1 MGTVGLISSLETL
14 TWDSDMGNC
23 LVVDEQTA
31 RSREIQQGLK
41 HDFRAQN
48 KIIKL
53 LLLGTGE
60 SGKSTIVKQMK
71 IINNKG
77 EGYPEEERKIQIGV
91 IRKNVL
97 DSIEQLLLASKHF
110 GFQYSDSKAGQAQE
124 RILQFLDV
132 SDVISRENSYSD
144 IASDIKLLWEHPV
157 TKECLKKKNE
167 FQFLDSAPYFLD
179 KASEISSPDYKP
191 SDEDVLRAR
200 SQTTGII
207 TFKFQ
212 SITRIRIRT

>member
-1 MGTVGLISSLETL
+1 MS
-14 TWDSDMGNC
+14 
-23 LVVDEQTA
+23 
-31 RSREIQQGLK
+31 
-41 HDFRAQN
+41 
-48 KIIKL
+48 
-53 LLLGTGE
+53 
-60 SGKSTIVKQMK
+60 
-71 IINNKG
+71 
-77 EGYPEEERKIQIGV
+77 P
-91 IRKNVL
+91 
-97 DSIEQLLLASKHF
+97 ASKHF
-110 GFQYSDSKAGQAQE
+110 GFQYSDSEAGEAQE

-212 SITRIRIRT
+212 VDIEESEGRRQSFYILLKVNNKNQNQNFDFELIDVGGQRTERRKWIHCFEDVTAGMSRPRELLSIETFSYVHNLSERLQSNTF

>member
-1 MGTVGLISSLETL
+1 MS
-14 TWDSDMGNC
+14 
-23 LVVDEQTA
+23 
-31 RSREIQQGLK
+31 
-41 HDFRAQN
+41 
-48 KIIKL
+48 
-53 LLLGTGE
+53 
-60 SGKSTIVKQMK
+60 
-71 IINNKG
+71 
-77 EGYPEEERKIQIGV
+77 P
-91 IRKNVL
+91 
-97 DSIEQLLLASKHF
+97 ASKHF
-110 GFQYSDSKAGQAQE
+110 GFQYSDSEAGQAQE

-212 SITRIRIRT
+212 VGAGSNGRSSSSILILY